1 MSGLTLPVNPETIH
15 EELEQIE
22 RIVARWRES
31 VGKGIVGID
40 LPAQDAEE
48 RLEMYLRQLTG
59 ELLFV
64 GGKCTNLAMI
74 LAER

>member
-1 MSGLTLPVNPETIH
+1 MSGLTLPINPETIYA
-15 EELEQIE
+15 ELQQIE
-22 RIVARWRES
+22 GIVARWRES

-40 LPAQDAEE
+40 MPAQDAEE
-48 RLEMYLRQLTG
+48 RLEMFLRQFTG